1 MQFVVAEE
9 AALNSRLMSVL
20 KQTFAA
26 LRDSETGGFN
36 PLNPPLDP
44 PLPSYRFSVKVR
56 QGSER
61 FTWSELSLASLANQ
75 TPSGKGE
82 SLVTFA

>member
-9 AALNSRLMSVL
+9 AALKSRLMSVL

-26 LRDSETGGFN
+26 LEDSETGGFN

-44 PLPSYRFSVKVR
+44 PLPSYI
-56 QGSER
+56 GSPLR
-61 FTWSELSLASLANQ
+61 
-75 TPSGKGE
+75 
-82 SLVTFA
+82 